1 MSAKAERS
9 PEAAGSPESE
19 KDLVSFDPASVRSQ
33 KRVAFLAASSAYGLM
48 RTATKMTVQGTGHL
62 PPKGTGVIVAAY
74 HANHLDP
81 ILVGLAVWRNGR
93 VPHFL
98 AKSTL
103 FSGALGL
110 ILKGLGQIPVLRA
123 SAQAGDSLDYA
134 KEALAKGETVVIYP
148 EGTLTKDEHF
158 WPQHFKSGTAR
169 LALETGATIIPAAHW
184 GLNEIYPRGKKLP
197 RFKPLRHDSIVRFGP
212 AIDYR
217 DLWDH
222 REAKRSKTVLTKRLT
237 NTVATMV
244 ADLSGRELPEKFQ
257 REEVGE

>member
-1 MSAKAERS
+1 MSDEG
-9 PEAAGSPESE
+9 EA
-19 KDLVSFDPASVRSQ
+19 LVSFEPSDVRSQ
-33 KRVAFLAASSAYGLM
+33 KRVAFLAASSAFALM
-48 RTATKMTVQGTGHL
+48 RTASKMKVEGSSHL
-62 PPKGTGVIVAAY
+62 PPKGQGVIVAAY

-103 FSGALGL
+103 FKGPLGV

-134 KEALAKGETVVIYP
+134 KEALAKGQTVVIYP
-148 EGTLTKDEHF
+148 EGTLTKDEAF

-169 LALETGATIIPAAHW
+169 LALETGAPIIPAAHW
-184 GLNEIYPRGKKLP
+184 GLNEVYPRGAKLP
-197 RFKPLRHDSIVRFGP
+197 KLRPLTNTMTVRFGP
-212 AIDYR
+212 SLDYH

-222 REAKRSKTVLTKRLT
+222 KDEKRSKTLLTKRLT
-237 NTVATMV
+237 NTIAEMV
-244 ADLSGRELPEKFQ
+244 ADLSGRELPQ
-257 REEVGE
+257 RFHHEEVGE